1 MKNYKQFIIKAD
13 PFNIDLLS
21 GNLWNLEIL
30 GINEY
35 DNYLTAFVY
44 EDSELDIEKIEVS
57 LNELKRQNLL
67 NSFSV
72 EVENVEGKNWNE
84 EWEKKINVIEV
95 TEKLVIKPTF
105 KEYNAKPGQIILTID
120 PKMSFGTGEHQTT
133 KIVLRLL
140 EKYAN
145 TKKLVLDL
153 GSGTGILGIAASKF
167 GAENVICIDNDEWC
181 YINAQENIERNEV
194 KNVEIING
202 EIDKVKELKFDLVVA
217 NINKHILLSIYNQI
231 KNVCVENCILILS
244 GLLES
249 DYDEIKKQYT
259 QIGFTALEFLQQDEW
274 IGIVFKN

>member
-67 NSFSV
+67 NYFSV

-140 EKYAN
+140 EKYADN
-145 TKKLVLDL
+145 KKLVLDL
-153 GSGTGILGIAASKF
+153 GSGTGILGIAASKL

>member
-1 MKNYKQFIIKAD
+1 MKNYKQFIVKAD

-44 EDSELDIEKIEVS
+44 EDSDLDIKKIEDS
-57 LNELKRQNLL
+57 LNELKLQNLL
-67 NSFSV
+67 NSYSV
-72 EVENVEGKNWNE
+72 EVENVESKNWNE

-95 TEKLVIKPTF
+95 TNKLVIKPTF

-140 EKYAN
+140 EKYADN
-145 TKKLVLDL
+145 KKLVLDL
-153 GSGTGILGIAASKF
+153 GSGTGILGIAASKL
-167 GAENVICIDNDEWC
+167 GAEKIICIDNDEWC

-217 NINKHILLSIYNQI
+217 NINKHILLSIYNEI
-231 KNVCVENCILILS
+231 KNVCAENCILILS

-259 QIGFTALEFLQQDEW
+259 QIGFTALEFLQLDEW